1 MSQIIQ
7 TTGIQDLLKMGR
19 YDEAERRLRDVCAG
33 STADAE
39 SWFMLGALSGMRG
52 NAVGAEDCFRK
63 ALALRPGLF
72 QARFNLAIALRDQD
86 RFDEARVE
94 LEAVIATQPGHAEA
108 HNALGYVFTR
118 LERPDEAERCF
129 HAALARNPVFP
140 DALTNLGNVLSSRG
154 RWQEAVRLY
163 RRALEA
169 APGNRN
175 AALNLGSILVL
186 QDQIDEAIAV
196 YTQLLHADQNRN
208 ESNSTELA
216 VRALPTQ
223 AEVHVGLGLAF
234 MRRRSLL
241 EAERAFRQA
250 LVVCPNHPE
259 ARYLLAALGG
269 ADEPLVA
276 PPDYVARL
284 FDDYA
289 EVFDTHLVEKLKYRT
304 PEALFDAVQ
313 AATGGRRDLAVL
325 DLGCGT
331 GLCGSLFRSWSRTLA
346 GVDLSPKMIAKARAR
361 GVYDKLDVAEL
372 TTVLRK
378 AEVAW
383 DLVIAAD
390 VFVYIG
396 DLSPVFEGVV
406 QALRP
411 GGTFSFSVE
420 AAKPEESGGYILRN
434 TGRYAHA
441 QGYVA
446 ELTRQFGFVLVSREE
461 LCIRQD
467 GDQAILG
474 SIYVLRRTL
483 QHDN

>member
-7 TTGIQDLLKMGR
+7 ATAIQNLLKTGR
-19 YDEAERRLRDVCAG
+19 YDEAERRLRDICAG
-33 STADAE
+33 STTDAE

-52 NAVGAEDCFRK
+52 NAVDAEDCFRK
-63 ALALRPGLF
+63 ALALSPGLF
-72 QARFNLAIALRDQD
+72 QARFNLGIALRDQG

-94 LEAVIATQPGHAEA
+94 LEAVIAAQPSHAEA
-108 HNALGYVFTR
+108 YNALGYVFTR

-129 HAALARNPVFP
+129 HAALARNPVSS
-140 DALTNLGNVLSSRG
+140 DALTNLGNVFSSRG
-154 RWQEAVRLY
+154 RWEEAVRLY
-163 RRALEA
+163 RCALEA

-175 AALNLGSILVL
+175 VALNLGSILVL
-186 QDQIDEAIAV
+186 QDRIDEAIAV
-196 YTQLLHADQNRN
+196 YTQLLQTDQNRN
-208 ESNSTELA
+208 ASSSRELVDKA
-216 VRALPTQ
+216 HPEQ

-234 MRRRSLL
+234 MRRRNLP

-250 LVVCPNHPE
+250 LLVCPGHLE
-259 ARYLLAALGG
+259 AQYLLAALGG
-269 ADEPLVA
+269 SDEPLMA

-289 EVFDTHLVEKLKYRT
+289 EIFDTHLVEKLKYRT
-304 PEALFDAVQ
+304 PEALFNAVR
-313 AATGGRRDLAVL
+313 AAMAGRRDLAVL

-331 GLCGSLFRSWSRTLA
+331 GLCGSLFRSLSRTLA
-346 GVDLSPKMIAKARAR
+346 GVDLSPKMIVKARAR
-361 GVYDKLDVAEL
+361 GVYDDLDVGEL
-372 TTVLRK
+372 TTALHKVD
-378 AEVAW
+378 AAW

-396 DLSPVFEGVV
+396 DLSSVFEAVA

-411 GGTFSFSVE
+411 GGAFGFSVE
-420 AAKPEESGGYILRN
+420 AAKSEEKEYYTLRN

-446 ELTRQFGFVLVSREE
+446 ELTRQFGFELVSREE

-467 GDQAILG
+467 SEQEILG
-474 SIYVLRRTL
+474 AIYVVRRS
-483 QHDN
+483 